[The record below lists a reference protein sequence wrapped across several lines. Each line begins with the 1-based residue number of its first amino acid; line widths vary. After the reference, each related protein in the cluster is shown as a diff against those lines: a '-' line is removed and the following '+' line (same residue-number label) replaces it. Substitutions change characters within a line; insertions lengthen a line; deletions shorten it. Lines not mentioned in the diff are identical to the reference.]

1 MSPARMLQTFLW
13 LETAAAKL
21 SQLMS
26 WLITLFLSIFFRFP
40 MYFTV
45 HYIDFLSIVF
55 LSL

>member
-1 MSPARMLQTFLW
+1 MSPARMLQTFPW

-21 SQLMS
+21 SLLIS
-26 WLITLFLSIFFRFP
+26 WLITLFLSMFFRLP
-40 MYFTV
+40 VYFTV